1 MCDEYE
7 DERMW
12 AFWKRLEQADELR
25 REDQEDGEAD
35 RPLLPVLPESPATRK
50 PVQRPL
56 VR

>member
-1 MCDEYE
+1 MCDEYD

-25 REDQEDGEAD
+25 REDEEAREAD
-35 RPLLPVLPESPATRK
+35 RPLLPVLPGSPAMRK

>member
-12 AFWKRLEQADELR
+12 AFWKRLEQVDGLR
-25 REDQEDGEAD
+25 REDTEVGEAD
-35 RPLLPVLPESPATRK
+35 RPLLPVLPEGPATRK

-56 VR
+56 TR